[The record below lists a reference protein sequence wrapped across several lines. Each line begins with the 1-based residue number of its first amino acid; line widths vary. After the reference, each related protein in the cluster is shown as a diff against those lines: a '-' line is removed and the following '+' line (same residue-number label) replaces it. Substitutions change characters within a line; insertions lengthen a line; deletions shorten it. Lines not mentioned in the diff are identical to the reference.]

1 MGCIKTKKIIWA
13 ILGVAL
19 VWVLVDFGFDFVQER
34 QDERQATTNTQ
45 VQQKESEKQKVL
57 EEGNNSG
64 QLAYEF
70 EAEDMDGNVIKLSDY
85 RGKKV
90 FLNFWASWCPPCKVE
105 MPHLKEFSTAQDEVV
120 VLGVNVTTSETDLA
134 NVQSFLDEFDVEYTN
149 VYGTQKMFNLYR
161 VQSLPTSYIIDSQ
174 GVIQERIVGPVTQD
188 ILTTKFDLIE

>member
-1 MGCIKTKKIIWA
+1 MKKIIWV
-13 ILGVAL
+13 ILGAVL
-19 VWVLVDFGFDFVQER
+19 VWVLVDFGLGFIQER
-34 QDERQATTNTQ
+34 EDEQQATSDTTSA
-45 VQQKESEKQKVL
+45 QKEDQEEELL

-70 EAEDMDGNVIKLSDY
+70 EAEDMDGNLVKLSDY

-105 MPHLKEFSTAQDEVV
+105 MPHLKEFSMAQDDVV

-134 NVQSFLDEFDVEYTN
+134 NVQIFLDEFNVDYTN
-149 VYGTQKMFNLYR
+149 LYGTQKMFNLYR

-174 GVIQERIVGPVTQD
+174 GMIQERIVGPVTQE
-188 ILTTKFDLIE
+188 ILTTKFDLID

>member
-1 MGCIKTKKIIWA
+1 MKKIIWA

-90 FLNFWASWCPPCKVE
+90 FLNFWASWCPPCKDE
-105 MPHLKEFSTAQDEVV
+105 MPHLKEFSTAQDEGVV
-120 VLGVNVTTSETDLA
+120 V
-134 NVQSFLDEFDVEYTN
+134 
-149 VYGTQKMFNLYR
+149 
-161 VQSLPTSYIIDSQ
+161 
-174 GVIQERIVGPVTQD
+174 
-188 ILTTKFDLIE
+188 

>member
-1 MGCIKTKKIIWA
+1 MKKIIWA

-134 NVQSFLDEFDVEYTN
+134 NVQSFLDEFDVEYAN

-161 VQSLPTSYIIDSQ
+161 VQSLPRSYIIDSQ

>member
-1 MGCIKTKKIIWA
+1 MKKNIWV
-13 ILGVAL
+13 ILGAVL
-19 VWVLVDFGFDFVQER
+19 VWVLVDFGLGFIQER
-34 QDERQATTNTQ
+34 EDEQQATSDTTSA
-45 VQQKESEKQKVL
+45 QKEDQEEELL

-70 EAEDMDGNVIKLSDY
+70 EAEDMDGNLVKLSDY

-105 MPHLKEFSTAQDEVV
+105 MPHLKEFSMAQDDVV

-134 NVQSFLDEFDVEYTN
+134 NVQIFLDEFNVDYTN
-149 VYGTQKMFNLYR
+149 LYGTQKMFNLYR

-174 GVIQERIVGPVTQD
+174 GMIQERIVGPVTQE
-188 ILTTKFDLIE
+188 ILTTKFDLID

>member
-1 MGCIKTKKIIWA
+1 MKKIIWA

-90 FLNFWASWCPPCKVE
+90 FLNFWASWYPPCKVE

-161 VQSLPTSYIIDSQ
+161 VQSLPTSDIIDSQ

>member
-1 MGCIKTKKIIWA
+1 MKKIIWA
-13 ILGVAL
+13 ILGL
-19 VWVLVDFGFDFVQER
+19 VLIFVLVDFGYDFVQER
-34 QDERQATTNTQ
+34 KD
-45 VQQKESEKQKVL
+45 EKQAASDARIQQEESQSEQVL

-70 EAEDMDGNVIKLSDY
+70 EAEDMAGNMVKLSDY

-105 MPHLKEFSTAQDEVV
+105 MPHLKEFSETQEDVV

-134 NVQSFLDEFDVEYTN
+134 NAQLFLDEFDVDYPN

-174 GVIQERIVGPVTQD
+174 GIIQERIVGPVTKD
-188 ILTTKFDLIE
+188 ILTTKFDLIK

>member
-1 MGCIKTKKIIWA
+1 MKKVIWA

-19 VWVLVDFGFDFVQER
+19 VWVLVDFGFDFIQER
-34 QDERQATTNTQ
+34 QDEKQATTNTQ
-45 VQQKESEKQKVL
+45 LQQKESEKQKVL

-70 EAEDMDGNVIKLSDY
+70 EAEDMDGSVIKLSDY

-134 NVQSFLDEFDVEYTN
+134 NVQTFLDEFDVEYTN

-161 VQSLPTSYIIDSQ
+161 VQSLPTSYVIDSQ

-188 ILTTKFDLIE
+188 VLTTKFDLIE

>member
-1 MGCIKTKKIIWA
+1 MKKIIWA
-13 ILGVAL
+13 ILGL
-19 VWVLVDFGFDFVQER
+19 VLIFVLVDFGYDFAQER
-34 QDERQATTNTQ
+34 KD
-45 VQQKESEKQKVL
+45 EKQAASDARMQQEESQSKQVL

-70 EAEDMDGNVIKLSDY
+70 EAEDMAGSMVKLSDY

-105 MPHLKEFSTAQDEVV
+105 MPHLKEFSETQEDVV

-134 NVQSFLDEFDVEYTN
+134 NAQLFLDEFDVDYPN

-174 GVIQERIVGPVTQD
+174 GVIQERIVGPVTKD
-188 ILTTKFDLIE
+188 VLTTKFDLVK

>member
-1 MGCIKTKKIIWA
+1 MKKIMWA
-13 ILGVAL
+13 ILALAL
-19 VWVLVDFGFDFVQER
+19 VWILVDFGFDFIQER
-34 QDERQATTNTQ
+34 QDEKQATTDTQ
-45 VQQKESEKQKVL
+45 LQQKEKVL

-85 RGKKV
+85 RGQKV

-120 VLGVNVTTSETDLA
+120 VLGVNVNTSETDLA
-134 NVQSFLDEFDVEYTN
+134 NVQSFLDEFDVDYTN
-149 VYGTQKMFNLYR
+149 VHGTQKMFNLYR

-174 GVIQERIVGPVTQD
+174 GVIRERIVGPVTQD
-188 ILTTKFDLIE
+188 VLTTKFDLIE

>member
-1 MGCIKTKKIIWA
+1 MKKIIWA

>member
-1 MGCIKTKKIIWA
+1 MKKIIWA

-134 NVQSFLDEFDVEYTN
+134 NVQSFLDEFDVEYAN